1 MIDVV
6 GFLNTN
12 LPAAGANQGRDS
24 ELGKDAFLELLIAQV
39 INQNPLEP
47 MKNTEF
53 IAQLAQFSS
62 LEQMKNIASGMELLA
77 LTQGAATNSQ
87 MVNLIGKRVMV
98 PGDGFTISKSSA
110 VELRFSLDELP
121 KEAWLQVRNENGELV
136 RRISL
141 AELKNG
147 ENSFWFDGRDEKGE
161 KLATGN
167 YSFEIVGNGG
177 EKLNGAV
184 TFANFLVQ
192 SVYFEGNQIWLK
204 SWKERINL
212 ADISEVIL
220 DQGESEQ

>member
-12 LPAAGANQGRDS
+12 LPEAGSTPGRDG
-24 ELGKDAFLELLIAQV
+24 ELGKDAFLELLLAQV

-98 PGDGFTISKSSA
+98 PGDGFSISNA
-110 VELRFSLDELP
+110 AEVELRFSLDELP
-121 KEAWLQVRNENGELV
+121 NEAWLQVRAENGELV
-136 RRISL
+136 RRIAL
-141 AELKNG
+141 ADLKNG
-147 ENSFWFDGRDEKGE
+147 ENSFWFDGRDDKGE
-161 KLATGN
+161 KLARGN
-167 YSFEIVGNGG
+167 YSFEIVGSGN
-177 EKLNGAV
+177 EKLSGAV

-204 SWKERINL
+204 SWQERINL